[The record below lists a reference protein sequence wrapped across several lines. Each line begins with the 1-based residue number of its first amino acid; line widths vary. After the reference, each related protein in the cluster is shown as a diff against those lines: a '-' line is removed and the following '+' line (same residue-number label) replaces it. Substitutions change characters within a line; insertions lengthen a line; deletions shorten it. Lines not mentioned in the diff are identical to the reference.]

1 MRHDS
6 PCWAWGAAAA
16 VALVLPAAMA
26 APPAAPADATVAAAG
41 VDWRPLFDGQTL
53 GAWKQTPF
61 GGAGDAAVADGV
73 IRIPCGADLAGITW
87 TGDFPTESYELA
99 LEARRVEGHDFFCG
113 LTFPVGAD
121 HCSLIVGGWGGSI
134 VGLSSIDG
142 RDAADN
148 ETTSTARF
156 ESGRWYRVRVE
167 VTPTRIICHLDDER
181 IVDVPRAGR
190 RLAIRSEMEPAL
202 PLGLATYATVADVRD
217 VRWRPLA
224 AAGDP

>member
-1 MRHDS
+1 MTFGRRLVHGLLAGLLLS
-6 PCWAWGAAAA
+6 GAA
-16 VALVLPAAMA
+16 VAAEPSSA
-26 APPAAPADATVAAAG
+26 
-41 VDWRPLFDGQTL
+41 DWRPLFDGRSL
-53 GAWKQTPF
+53 GDWKPTPF
-61 GGAGDAAVADGV
+61 GSEGEVSVVEGA
-73 IRIPCGADLAGITW
+73 IRIAMGFDLSGITFA
-87 TGDFPTESYELA
+87 GEIPRQHYEIA

-113 LTFPVGAD
+113 LTFPVGD
-121 HCSLIVGGWGGSI
+121 DPCSLILGGWGGGV